1 MDPIKTEIV
10 VLGAGPGGYAAAFYA
25 ADLGKKVILVERE
38 KVLGGVCLNRGCI
51 PSKALLYAAHT
62 VTAARE
68 SEHRGIT
75 FGAPRIDTAKLRQ
88 WKDSILAKLSGGITQ
103 LAKLRGVQVMHGRG
117 YFEDSHTL
125 RVETEQGQQFI
136 NYEQAIIAVGSKSAM
151 PKAFDLGNPRI
162 MSSREALE
170 VEDIPENLL
179 VIGGG
184 YIGMELGTVY
194 ATLGSK
200 VVLVEA
206 LDSILAGADPDLARP
221 VVAYAKKAFKEVRL
235 KTKVSKMA
243 TSGKQ
248 IKVEFD
254 TDGQKKEELFDRV
267 LVAVGRSP
275 NAEDLGLENTKVSF
289 DEKGFIHVN
298 EKQQTTDPAIYAVG
312 DIAGGVLLAH
322 KAAKEARVAVEVILG
337 QDSAF
342 TDITIP
348 AVVFTDPELAW
359 CGLSEAEAR
368 AKGIEVKVA
377 KFPWAASGRALSFD
391 RPDGLTKL
399 IIDPDTERILGVGI
413 VGAGAGELIS
423 EGALAIEMGSTAKD
437 IALTVHPHPTLSET
451 LMEAAEAFYGH
462 STHTVVR
469 KKVEHSGEGQE

>member
-1 MDPIKTEIV
+1 MDPITTEIV
-10 VLGAGPGGYAAAFYA
+10 IVGAGPGGYAAAFYA
-25 ADLGKKVILVERE
+25 ADLGKKVILIERD

-62 VTAARE
+62 FATVRE
-68 SEHRGIT
+68 SEHRGIS
-75 FGAPRIDTAKLRQ
+75 FGPPKVDLGKLRA
-88 WKDSILAKLSGGITQ
+88 WKDSILARLSSGVAQ
-103 LAKLRGVQVMHGRG
+103 LAKLRGVQVLHGRG
-117 YFEDSHTL
+117 YFEGSRTL
-125 RVETEQGQQFI
+125 RVETDQGQQLI
-136 NYEQAIIAVGSKSAM
+136 HYDKAIIAVGSKSAM

-162 MSSREALE
+162 MTSREALE
-170 VEDIPENLL
+170 VEEIPENLL

-194 ATLGSK
+194 AAFGSK

-206 LDSILAGADPDLARP
+206 LDAILAGSDPDLARP
-221 VVAYAKKAFKEVRL
+221 VVSYAKRAFKEVRL
-235 KTKVSKMA
+235 KTKVGKMA

-254 TDGQKKEELFDRV
+254 ADGQKKEELYDRV

-289 DEKGFIHVN
+289 DDKGFIHVN
-298 EKQQTTDPAIYAVG
+298 DKQQTTDPAIYAIG

-322 KAAKEARVAVEVILG
+322 KASKEARIAVEVIVG
-337 QDSAF
+337 EDSAF
-342 TDITIP
+342 ADVTIP

-359 CGLSEAEAR
+359 CGLTESEAK
-368 AKGIEVKVA
+368 AKGIEVQVA

-413 VGAGAGELIS
+413 VGVGAGELIS
-423 EGALAIEMGSTAKD
+423 EGVVAVEMGATAKD
-437 IALTVHPHPTLSET
+437 IALAVHPHPTLSET

-462 STHTVVR
+462 ATHTMVR
-469 KKVEHSGEGQE
+469 KKPE